1 MARFLRSSLFLCC
14 STIDP
19 KIRKCK
25 VRTGPEI
32 PVRRWFVMAFFF
44 VCFTELSLVR
54 FQEFSASGDPK
65 TINIALWEGL
75 RPVSYLV
82 TVKW

>member
-1 MARFLRSSLFLCC
+1 MVRFLRSSLFLCC
-14 STIDP
+14 STIDL

-32 PVRRWFVMAFFF
+32 PVRLWFTMASFL

-54 FQEFSASGDPK
+54 FQEFSTSGDPK